1 MDKKKLALYLNV
13 IALILFVIA
22 IITHKLVITGIG
34 SIFLI
39 ATFVVRYMAV
49 QEAKKNAAQDAPKD
63 EPQA

>member
-1 MDKKKLALYLNV
+1 M
-13 IALILFVIA
+13 IA

-49 QEAKKNAAQDAPKD
+49 QEARKNAAQDAPKD